1 MNANEYQELA
11 GRTLIDGPGFELTDE
26 EAKITYVMLDLVT
39 NVGEIADLVKKGIY
53 HRHGFDKVSFLIFLE
68 RAKFVIGQ
76 LEEGCPDAEPMMP
89 SAKGTMLAWNA
100 LGLAG
105 EAGEAVL
112 HASDMAFRRDV
123 NIPLLS
129 KELGDTLW
137 YIAAICSKVGLS
149 LEEVMSQNIAKLK
162 KRYPDGYSTA
172 ASIERVDSGER
183 GISQAGHGWEVDT

>member
-26 EAKITYVMLDLVT
+26 EAKITYEEAKITYAMLDLVT

-53 HRHGFDKVSFLIFLE
+53 HRHGFDKASFLIFLE

-105 EAGEAVL
+105 EAGEAVR

-149 LEEVMSQNIAKLK
+149 LEEVMSQNIAKF
-162 KRYPDGYSTA
+162 P
-172 ASIERVDSGER
+172 
-183 GISQAGHGWEVDT
+183 GIMVREEAR